1 MKISFKQ
8 LNDSFGALQTLA
20 GQKLPAGKLGYKL
33 SKIVKLC
40 NEEMESLRKEL
51 GCLLDEYGA
60 TDLMIDDQPT
70 GQKIIRDADRRKAFN
85 EAAEEFLKGLEVSIY
100 DGQAWG
106 ELLKLE
112 EIERLKIEISPA
124 DLAALDWLIIDSEF
138 PASIPAEQ
146 KVDR

>member
-8 LNDSFGALQTLA
+8 LNDSFGALQLLA
-20 GQKLPAGKLGYKL
+20 GQKLPAGKLAYKL

-51 GCLLDEYGA
+51 GSLLDEYGA

-85 EAAEEFLKGLEVSIY
+85 EAAEEFLKSSEISIY
-100 DGQAWG
+100 EGQAWG
-106 ELLKLE
+106 EPLKLE
-112 EIERLKIEISPA
+112 EIEKLKIEISSA
-124 DLAALDWLIIDSEF
+124 DLAALDWLISDSGF
-138 PASIPAEQ
+138 SAAIEQ
-146 KVDR
+146 KEGIS

>member
-8 LNDSFGALQTLA
+8 LNDSFGALQVLA

-40 NEEMESLRKEL
+40 NEEMDTLRKEL
-51 GCLLDEYGA
+51 GSLLDEYGA

-70 GQKIIRDADRRKAFN
+70 GQKIIKDADRRKTFN
-85 EAAEEFLKGLEVSIY
+85 DAADEFLKSSEISIY
-100 DGQAWG
+100 EGQAWG
-106 ELLKLE
+106 EPLKLE
-112 EIERLKIEISPA
+112 EIEKLKIEISSA
-124 DLAALDWLIIDSEF
+124 DLAALDWLISDSEF